1 MDLGWGFY
9 GLSVSLT
16 YLRDLRTALYKH
28 QDLGCPQH
36 TRLDGHEEIRSG
48 PVVSWMPGSVHTAM
62 LIFLAALT
70 SKLPSSI
77 SGSMTSHPKSYTYL
91 ACPSDIC

>member
-9 GLSVSLT
+9 GHSVSLT

-48 PVVSWMPGSVHTAM
+48 PVVS
-62 LIFLAALT
+62 
-70 SKLPSSI
+70 
-77 SGSMTSHPKSYTYL
+77 
-91 ACPSDIC
+91 